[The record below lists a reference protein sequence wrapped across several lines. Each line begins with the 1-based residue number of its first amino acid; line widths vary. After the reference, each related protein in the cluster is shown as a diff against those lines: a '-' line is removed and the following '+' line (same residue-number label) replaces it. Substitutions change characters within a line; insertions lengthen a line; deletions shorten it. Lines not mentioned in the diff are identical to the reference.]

1 MHKTMSYGVSSER
14 ILGLFSSFVKVLAHI
29 DMTVL
34 LLLTQWWGAQIW
46 QEFNTCSDYLPNGV
60 KWLN

>member
-1 MHKTMSYGVSSER
+1 MHKTMSYGVSSEG
-14 ILGLFSSFVKVLAHI
+14 ILGLFLSFLKVLAHI

-34 LLLTQWWGAQIW
+34 TASHSVAGAQMW
-46 QEFNTCSDYLPNGV
+46 QEFNTCSDYLPDGV